1 MPLVTSLTSL
11 GAFDYAHLRAPLPKG
26 HVPYAEAE
34 EEERE
39 RQYIKTLETTSPDE
53 TAGNIWVPPEQALG
67 LAEEYQITPGSRPF
81 SILPRLPSLAARR
94 RIPQRTSAPL
104 PNVEETSARA
114 SKEAEAKIE
123 SLVILQSVEEEPSKA
138 GAEDDEESAAQE
150 EEAGEKKSS
159 EKTRRKKKSADLG
172 KIHLLTA
179 GEPPS
184 KEETL
189 KMLAEAKRCPVTNG
203 DVESKK
209 SKRKAQD
216 ISVSDEADEKEEE
229 KEKDAEQPDE
239 RRTKK
244 ARTEVE
250 IRKERVRQRALV
262 GISAAV
268 AVGDGESKDITGG
281 AEPPESILFHYPAA
295 GYVRLHRAGS
305 NGISNGQ
312 EPPEKVPTT
321 DTILVFDINQAA
333 AEKLVAEAQSTEAG
347 GARIQVASSA
357 FEATKDSDTIITV
370 LPEPSHVKKVYSSI
384 LEQSLPQRDR
394 LFIDCSTIDPSSSQ
408 EVAGWLKKSGQGRF
422 ADAPMSGGVVGATA
436 GTLTFMLGADDNL
449 VARLEPILLRMG
461 RRVLHCGA
469 QGTGLS
475 AKLANNYLLAINNI
489 ATAEAMNLGMRW
501 GLDPKTLANVINV
514 STGKCWPSEINNP
527 KDLKLAILAAEEA
540 GARLELG
547 GRAKEVYE
555 ATEKDEKC
563 AGRDFSVVYRYIG
576 GKEV

>member
-1 MPLVTSLTSL
+1 MYDPSSVVLALPRATSHSQEHVSTLDSDLVSRRRLGQTQLTPKMVGVGAAEQTSL

-26 HVPYAEAE
+26 IVSGIFKSSPNSYFLMRRSHDGYVSATGMFKATFPYAEAE

-53 TAGNIWVPPEQALG
+53 TAGNIWVPPEQALT
-67 LAEEYQITPGSRPF
+67 LAEEYQITPWIQALLDPAKIAVSSSASENPSKNISAPPKF
-81 SILPRLPSLAARR
+81 DIAKHASTLSAAAPSLAPPTPTSLARSRGR
-94 RIPQRTSAPL
+94 RSVSPSKLPKKVVASPRKRSTRVKSESVDPPRTRSRSQSVD
-104 PNVEETSARA
+104 VEETSARA

-150 EEAGEKKSS
+150 EEVSEKKPS

-172 KIHLLTA
+172 KIHLLSA

-189 KMLAEAKRCPVTNG
+189 KMLAEAKKMVEEAVDSTPVSPSDETSIDSPVTNG

-268 AVGDGESKDITGG
+268 AVG
-281 AEPPESILFHYPAA
+281 
-295 GYVRLHRAGS
+295 
-305 NGISNGQ
+305 
-312 EPPEKVPTT
+312 
-321 DTILVFDINQAA
+321 
-333 AEKLVAEAQSTEAG
+333 
-347 GARIQVASSA
+347 
-357 FEATKDSDTIITV
+357 
-370 LPEPSHVKKVYSSI
+370 
-384 LEQSLPQRDR
+384 
-394 LFIDCSTIDPSSSQ
+394 
-408 EVAGWLKKSGQGRF
+408 
-422 ADAPMSGGVVGATA
+422 
-436 GTLTFMLGADDNL
+436 
-449 VARLEPILLRMG
+449 
-461 RRVLHCGA
+461 
-469 QGTGLS
+469 
-475 AKLANNYLLAINNI
+475 
-489 ATAEAMNLGMRW
+489 
-501 GLDPKTLANVINV
+501 
-514 STGKCWPSEINNP
+514 
-527 KDLKLAILAAEEA
+527 
-540 GARLELG
+540 
-547 GRAKEVYE
+547 
-555 ATEKDEKC
+555 
-563 AGRDFSVVYRYIG
+563 
-576 GKEV
+576 